1 MRNESPISGWA
12 RASLWMAVT
21 GLVCIGSCTLSFQST
36 GGSGALIGIVGCV
49 LGICAVFAGIV
60 ALFRIPD
67 AGQGRRYALIGI
79 ILGLVETLPLILL
92 AVLLKDGWTSGRPFR
107 ARNGQAR
114 RARTGRSAGWSDD
127 ALAPQVEKLATDERQ
142 KAALTWRADAEA
154 EHASIAAFARLQL
167 ELLAVGAPSQ
177 LVERVARAGL
187 DEVEHARACFSLAC
201 ALAGE
206 QIGPGPFPEAT
217 APRPLPHR
225 TDEALLR
232 LAIESLIDGALN
244 EGLAAACAREAAARA
259 SDAAVRS
266 VLTRVA
272 EDEAE
277 HARLGWDICVWA
289 ATVPGSDC
297 AVALRRAL
305 HTAVEQSSRGGSANK
320 TAAEEPAGWT
330 GRVPPERV
338 ITLRQEIL
346 SELLERVE
354 ALTSRLALSPGTLA
368 A

>member
-1 MRNESPISGWA
+1 MINESPISSWA
-12 RASLWMAVT
+12 RASLWMAVI

-36 GGSGALIGIVGCV
+36 DGSGAFIGIFGCV
-49 LGICAVFAGIV
+49 LGICAFFAGII
-60 ALFRIPD
+60 ALFRIRA

-79 ILGLVETLPLILL
+79 VLGLLESIPLILL
-92 AVLLKDGWTSGRPFR
+92 AVFLKDGWTSGRPFR

-127 ALAPQVEKLATDERQ
+127 ARAPQVEKLAANERQ

-167 ELLAVGAPSQ
+167 ELLALGAPSQ
-177 LVERVARAGL
+177 LVERAARAGL
-187 DEVEHARACFSLAC
+187 DEVAHARACFSLAS

-206 QIGPGPFPEAT
+206 QMGPGPFPEAT

-266 VLTRVA
+266 VLTRIA

-277 HARLGWDICVWA
+277 HASLGWDICVWA
-289 ATVPGSDC
+289 ATEPGSDR

-305 HTAVEQSSRGGSANK
+305 HTAIEQSSRGDSADK
-320 TAAEEPAGWT
+320 TAAEEPADWT

-338 ITLRQEIL
+338 VTLRQEIL

-354 ALTSRLALSPGTLA
+354 ALTSRLAPGSGTLA

>member
-1 MRNESPISGWA
+1 MSNESPISRWA
-12 RASLWMAVT
+12 LASLWTAVI
-21 GLVCIGSCTLSFQST
+21 GLVCIGSCALSFEST
-36 GGSGALIGIVGCV
+36 RGSGAGIGILGSV
-49 LGICAVFAGIV
+49 LGICAVIIGIV
-60 ALFRIPD
+60 ALFRIRD

-79 ILGLVETLPLILL
+79 MLGFLESIPLILL
-92 AVLLKDGWTSGRPFR
+92 ALLLKDGWTSGRPFR
-107 ARNGQAR
+107 TRNGQAR

-127 ALAPQVEKLATDERQ
+127 AQAPQVEKLAADERQ

-167 ELLAVGAPSQ
+167 ELLALGAPSQ
-177 LVERVARAGL
+177 LVERTVRAGL
-187 DEVEHARACFSLAC
+187 DEVAHARACFSLAS

-206 QIGPGPFPEAT
+206 QIGPGLFPEAT

-225 TDEALLR
+225 TDEAVLR
-232 LAIESLIDGALN
+232 LALESLIDGALN
-244 EGLAAACAREAAARA
+244 EGLAAACARESAARA

-266 VLTRVA
+266 VLTRIA

-289 ATVPGSDC
+289 AAEPGSNC

-305 HTAVEQSSRGGSANK
+305 HTAIEQSSRGGSADK
-320 TAAEEPAGWT
+320 TAFEEPAGWT

-338 ITLRQEIL
+338 VTLRQELL

-354 ALTSRLALSPGTLA
+354 ALTSRLAPGPDTLA

>member
-1 MRNESPISGWA
+1 MSNESPISGLA
-12 RASLWMAVT
+12 RASLWMAVI

-36 GGSGALIGIVGCV
+36 GGSGAFIGIFGCV
-49 LGICAVFAGIV
+49 LGICAVFTGIV
-60 ALFRIPD
+60 ALFRIRD
-67 AGQGRRYALIGI
+67 ANAGRRYALIGI
-79 ILGLVETLPLILL
+79 MLGLLETVPLILL

-107 ARNGQAR
+107 TRNGQAR
-114 RARTGRSAGWSDD
+114 RARTGRSAGWLDD
-127 ALAPQVEKLATDERQ
+127 AQAEVEKLAVDERQ

-177 LVERVARAGL
+177 LVERAARAGL
-187 DEVEHARACFSLAC
+187 DEVAHARACFSLAST
-201 ALAGE
+201 LAGE

-244 EGLAAACAREAAARA
+244 VGLAAACAREAAARA

-266 VLTRVA
+266 VLARIA

-277 HARLGWDICVWA
+277 HAKLGWDICVWA
-289 ATVPGSDC
+289 ATEPGSDC

-305 HTAVEQSSRGGSANK
+305 HTAVEQSSRGGSADK

-338 ITLRQEIL
+338 VTLRQEIL

-354 ALTSRLALSPGTLA
+354 ALTSRLALGPDTLA